1 METKPNNRKETEMNL
16 NQFLFESAKIET
28 MMNEQIKRK
37 ENRFF
42 IFYCSNCSES
52 TKTNEQDLEL
62 CPNCSESIGLV
73 FDSSEIESDCIRC
86 FYSESCN
93 IRKQYSFDLTD
104 CEIFK
109 TN

>member
-52 TKTNEQDLEL
+52 
-62 CPNCSESIGLV
+62 IGLV